1 MHNLP
6 HLVVSISGHGFGHV
20 AQTAPILNR
29 LHERMPQ
36 LRITVRSTV
45 PAEHLGSR
53 IHAPFTH
60 LPGESD
66 IGMVM
71 SSALDVRVL
80 ESCAAYREFHTKWNE
95 RIAVEATMLR
105 ELKADFVFSN
115 VGYLP
120 LAGAQRAGIPN
131 AALCSL
137 NWADIYR
144 HYCGDAS
151 DSVRADPST
160 APARGTPI
168 NPPPLRSDPST
179 GSGGTVD
186 VLSDDP
192 SAGLA
197 RTAYETIAAQI
208 HDCYANADAFLRATP
223 GMSMTS
229 LPNLI
234 SVSPI
239 AAIGTNRRA
248 ELNQRLKL
256 STDEKLVLI
265 SLGGIASR
273 LPVEE
278 WPRIDGVRWLVQQS
292 WQVDHPDAIILET
305 LQTKNFCP
313 GTRMSFSDLLASSDA
328 LICKPGYGSFVEA
341 ACSGVPVLY
350 VSRADWPE
358 SPALIAWLQQH
369 GLCREVSRQALEQGR
384 IAEVLE
390 EIWNAPRPDPVI
402 PEGGEQVAN
411 WLAERLNL

>member
-20 AQTAPILNR
+20 AQTAPILNL

-36 LRITVRSTV
+36 LRITVRSAV
-45 PAEHLGSR
+45 SAEHLRSR

-60 LPGESD
+60 LADDSD
-66 IGMVM
+66 IGMLM
-71 SSALDVRVL
+71 SSALDVRVA
-80 ESCAAYREFHTKWNE
+80 ESCAAYRNFHANWDTRVAE
-95 RIAVEATMLR
+95 EARLLR

-137 NWADIYR
+137 NWADIYH
-144 HYCGDAS
+144 HYCGGDA
-151 DSVRADPST
+151 
-160 APARGTPI
+160 
-168 NPPPLRSDPST
+168 
-179 GSGGTVD
+179 
-186 VLSDDP
+186 
-192 SAGLA
+192 
-197 RTAYETIAAQI
+197 IAAQI
-208 HDCYANADAFLRATP
+208 YACYANADAFLRATP

-234 SVSPI
+234 PVSPI

-248 ELNQRLKL
+248 ELNQSLKL
-256 STDEKLVLI
+256 STGEKLVLI

-273 LPVEE
+273 LPIEE

-292 WQVDHPDAIILET
+292 WQADHPDAIILET

-313 GTRMSFSDLLASSDA
+313 GTRMSFCDLLASSDA

-369 GLCREVSRQALEQGR
+369 CSCREVSRDALELGDV
-384 IAEVLE
+384 AKVLK
-390 EIWNAPRPDPVI
+390 EIWNAQRPVPVT
-402 PEGGEQVAN
+402 PEGGEQVAS
-411 WLAERLNL
+411 WLTERLNL